1 VKTIFE
7 NMPKNNLEPALK
19 YDSHVYKNASKVT
32 SLLSYRAFEHTQVS
46 EFFIMTFCFV
56 MCSDVT
62 CCVSEFLL
70 CFIPAILL

>member
-1 VKTIFE
+1 MKTIFE

-46 EFFIMTFCFV
+46 EFFSMIFV
-56 MCSDVT
+56 
-62 CCVSEFLL
+62 L
-70 CFIPAILL
+70 